1 MQEQRYGFGLMSATN
16 PSICVVLAVT
26 SDTAFLDLQGVPNL
40 IRTIEFL
47 DTFFPYQTVLI
58 AVSPADAPNV
68 REVLDTRVA
77 NYELLISQP
86 LEPAPF
92 SLALEPFFLNS
103 DAIIIHDASR
113 PLTSKEQFE
122 RVLTA
127 FDDDIDAVRPVMPF
141 TETLKILGSDSVIK
155 ETLDR
160 SSVLKI
166 STPELIRVSAIDIDG
181 PDSGWFLPLIKG
193 ARTTYTEGGPEGLRI
208 NTTADRDLMELHQI

>member
-47 DTFFPYQTVLI
+47 DTFFPHQTVLT
-58 AVSPADAPNV
+58 AVSPADGPKV
-68 REVLDTRVA
+68 RELLDAGVD
-77 NYELLISQP
+77 NYEILITQP
-86 LEPAPF
+86 LEPS
-92 SLALEPFFLNS
+92 SLARALEPFLKDS
-103 DAIIIHDASR
+103 QSVLIHDASR

-127 FDDDIDAVRPVMPF
+127 FNDDIDAVRPVMPF

-160 SSVLKI
+160 SLVLKI
-166 STPELIRVSAIDIDG
+166 STPELIRVSAINIDG
-181 PDSGWFLPLIKG
+181 PDSGWFLPLING
-193 ARTTYTEGGPEGLRI
+193 ARTTYTEGSPEGLRI

>member
-1 MQEQRYGFGLMSATN
+1 MSATN

-40 IRTIEFL
+40 IRAFDFL
-47 DTFFPYQTVLI
+47 ITFFPYQTVLI
-58 AVSPADAPNV
+58 AVSPADVPNV
-68 REVLDTRVA
+68 HEVLDKRAA
-77 NYELLISQP
+77 NYEFLISRS

-92 SLALEPFFLNS
+92 SLALEPFFLNFE
-103 DAIIIHDASR
+103 AVLIHDASR

-127 FDDDIDAVRPVMPF
+127 FDDDIDAVRPSVPF
-141 TETLKILGSDSVIK
+141 TETLKILGQDSIIR

-160 SSVLKI
+160 SSVLRI
-166 STPELIRVSAIDIDG
+166 STPELIRVSAIETSGSDA
-181 PDSGWFLPLIKG
+181 GWFLPLKKG
-193 ARTTYTEGGPEGLRI
+193 ARTTHTEGSPEGLRI